1 MAAGRQ
7 PGPLRRATRRQ
18 SMRRGSLSGGS
29 NQPGNVGEEDVYKQS
44 FPFQAAAARHR
55 SLTSHRDIN
64 RRDMAWYNTV
74 C

>member
-1 MAAGRQ
+1 
-7 PGPLRRATRRQ
+7 
-18 SMRRGSLSGGS
+18 MRRGSSSGGS
-29 NQPGNVGEEDVYKQS
+29 NQPGDVGEEDVYKQS

-64 RRDMAWYNTV
+64 RRDMDWYNTV